1 MNFKLKKLA
10 LLVKSAFLVTGV
22 SIGMAAH
29 GALLV
34 TTSTDA
40 TVLANALA
48 GTGVTVSGA
57 TLTGASTQQGTFTGG
72 VSAGI
77 GIGSGVILT
86 SGNANLAPGPNSAD
100 NTGEDVD
107 GGSDSD
113 LATLATGTIFDAN
126 VLQFNFTTTT
136 GDLFFQYVFASDEYN
151 EFVNGNVNDVF
162 GFFVN
167 GANIAIVPGTS
178 NTPVAIDNVNCGNP
192 FDPPAGGSNCGLFNN
207 NDLDDGGPFFDIEYD
222 GFTDVFTASVLDLG
236 PGTHTIKLAIGD
248 VADGI
253 YDSAVFLL
261 AGSFVD
267 QPEPQQPPTNGIP
280 APGTLLLAGLG
291 LAGLGALRRRK
302 R

>member
-1 MNFKLKKLA
+1 
-10 LLVKSAFLVTGV
+10 
-22 SIGMAAH
+22 
-29 GALLV
+29 
-34 TTSTDA
+34 
-40 TVLANALA
+40 LANALA
-48 GTGVTVSGA
+48 GAGVAVSGA

-86 SGNANLAPGPNSAD
+86 SGNANLAPGPNSSDSAGD
-100 NTGEDVD
+100 NVS
-107 GGSDSD
+107 GGSDPD

-136 GDLFFQYVFASDEYN
+136 GDLFFQYVFASEEYN
-151 EFVNGNVNDVF
+151 EFVNDTFNDVF

-167 GANIAIVPGTS
+167 GANIAIVPGTA

-192 FDPPAGGSNCGLFNN
+192 YDPPAGGSNCGLFNN
-207 NDLDDGGPFFDIEYD
+207 NDLDDGGGSFDIEYD

-253 YDSAVFLL
+253 LDSAVFLL
-261 AGSFVD
+261 ASSFVD

>member
-29 GALLV
+29 GVVV

-40 TVLANALA
+40 TALANALA
-48 GTGVTVSGA
+48 GAGVTVSGA

-86 SGNANLAPGPNSAD
+86 SGNANLAPGPNSS
-100 NTGEDVD
+100 D
-107 GGSDSD
+107 GAGQNVGGVSDPD

-136 GDLFFQYVFASDEYN
+136 GDLFFQYVFASEEYN
-151 EFVNGNVNDVF
+151 EFVNAQFNDVF

-167 GANIAIVPGTS
+167 GANIAIVPGTA

-192 FDPPAGGSNCGLFNN
+192 YDPPAGGSNCGLFNN
-207 NDLDDGGPFFDIEYD
+207 NDLSDEGPFFNIEYD

-248 VADGI
+248 VSDGI
-253 YDSAVFLL
+253 LDSAVFLL
-261 AGSFVD
+261 ASSFVD